1 MDATHSK
8 HSLDLLDLNS
18 FTLCLLSWPTN
29 GLCAAKKKKK
39 TIRGGGVATRK
50 WRWGWGS
57 IKSSVNPSTA
67 CGPSLSPVSY
77 LGKQSKLEFQ
87 SKNSVVLCSKLSLR

>member
-39 TIRGGGVATRK
+39 RYEGVGWLQGSGGGGGV
-50 WRWGWGS
+50 
-57 IKSSVNPSTA
+57 P
-67 CGPSLSPVSY
+67 
-77 LGKQSKLEFQ
+77 
-87 SKNSVVLCSKLSLR
+87 